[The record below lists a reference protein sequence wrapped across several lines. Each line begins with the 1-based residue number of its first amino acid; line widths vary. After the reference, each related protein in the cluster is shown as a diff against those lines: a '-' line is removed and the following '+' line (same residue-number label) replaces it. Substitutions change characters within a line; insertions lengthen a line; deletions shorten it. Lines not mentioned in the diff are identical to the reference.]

1 MRAADALARAI
12 VLATIAGSGADAFG
26 ADPPNLPLPDVTVT
40 APPITPPWKKW
51 SPYIGNP
58 RVEETKWPDI
68 PCNNSRIA
76 SGAASA
82 CKAGPPLN
90 PPAIGVSQGN
100 PSIQVSNCRIAHD
113 LVMTNDGNLKIEA
126 DVMVFDA
133 TYVSAIRYQHRGR
146 FVEAGYGDLREDFPD
161 MNQMTR
167 EGNNWRNFVEAGD
180 LSGSVWF
187 ASQWHADLSI
197 LSVIRDGVLNA
208 LFLSYRGSPGVA
220 FLPWQQPIEQSFVA
234 PLWTLSIEFYGS
246 MIVLGLCGFARRSR
260 AWWWAVVLL
269 GAIFTVRSAY
279 ICFFIGHLL
288 ATFRRAERPAPARKL
303 LPVFSIALGVVLC
316 VLAEVWQPQW
326 LRSLCADPTYFL
338 LPGPFAPV
346 QQKTFGAI
354 LVLIGIIDLEV
365 ARRFLS
371 SPWLVRCS
379 KLSFPLYLIHWP
391 ILFGPAAALFLL
403 LNGIVGIELAR
414 VGAIVV
420 GIGLAFVCSIFF
432 LPVDRRALELS
443 RRLRKRMSDVRHE
456 ALGVTTAGA
465 NPIAAAE

>member
-1 MRAADALARAI
+1 MSNFARQYPEASRDKAPRIAYLESIRGLAALQVLLLHFLSAFAPDLVFTPPPDAIVARTIHLSPLYFLYDGYSAVYIFFVLSGYVLTRSFEHHLAQPSSQIMARLIRLGLPALA
-12 VLATIAGSGADAFG
+12 ATLVAAAVMLMFG
-26 ADPPNLPLPDVTVT
+26 RPN
-40 APPITPPWKKW
+40 
-51 SPYIGNP
+51 
-58 RVEETKWPDI
+58 
-68 PCNNSRIA
+68 
-76 SGAASA
+76 
-82 CKAGPPLN
+82 
-90 PPAIGVSQGN
+90 
-100 PSIQVSNCRIAHD
+100 
-113 LVMTNDGNLKIEA
+113 
-126 DVMVFDA
+126 
-133 TYVSAIRYQHRGR
+133 
-146 FVEAGYGDLREDFPD
+146 
-161 MNQMTR
+161 
-167 EGNNWRNFVEAGD
+167 VEAGD

-456 ALGVTTAGA
+456 ALGVTTAGV

>member
-1 MRAADALARAI
+1 MSNFARQYPEASRDKAPRIAYLESVRGLAALQVLLFHFLLAFAPDLVPPPDAIVARGIHLSPLYFLYDGHSAVYIFFVLSAYVLTRSFEHHLAQPSSQIVARLIRLGLPALA
-12 VLATIAGSGADAFG
+12 ATLVAAAVMLMFG
-26 ADPPNLPLPDVTVT
+26 RPN
-40 APPITPPWKKW
+40 
-51 SPYIGNP
+51 
-58 RVEETKWPDI
+58 
-68 PCNNSRIA
+68 
-76 SGAASA
+76 
-82 CKAGPPLN
+82 
-90 PPAIGVSQGN
+90 
-100 PSIQVSNCRIAHD
+100 
-113 LVMTNDGNLKIEA
+113 
-126 DVMVFDA
+126 
-133 TYVSAIRYQHRGR
+133 
-146 FVEAGYGDLREDFPD
+146 
-161 MNQMTR
+161 
-167 EGNNWRNFVEAGD
+167 VEAGD
-180 LSGSVWF
+180 LSGSAWF
-187 ASQWHADLSI
+187 ASQWRTDLSI

-316 VLAEVWQPQW
+316 VFAEVWQPQW

-443 RRLRKRMSDVRHE
+443 RRLRKRMSDVHHE
-456 ALGVTTAGA
+456 ALGVTTAGV
-465 NPIAAAE
+465 NPIAAAK